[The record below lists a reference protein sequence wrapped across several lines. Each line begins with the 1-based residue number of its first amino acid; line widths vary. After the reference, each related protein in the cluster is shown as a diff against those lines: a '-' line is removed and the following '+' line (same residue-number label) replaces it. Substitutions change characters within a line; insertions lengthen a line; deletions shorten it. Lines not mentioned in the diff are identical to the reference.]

1 MRGEYRRFPSVFL
14 SHSAEKFR
22 SGTLLCFRPFWVL
35 KNFMPRTG
43 MSRFAEEKL
52 LSHSAEKFCR
62 GTFVFIRVLGLKK
75 SCMPK
80 RGISRFSMENL
91 LSHSA
96 GKFVGEPFY
105 VSKNFDI
112 EKIYGEEGEGVSRL
126 SVRGLVSHKA
136 KKFLFWNHLACHYFW
151 VAINFTLE
159 RGSSRFAVKFFCLE
173 EPKSFV
179 GESFCAFLKRNCR

>member
-126 SVRGLVSHKA
+126 SVKGFVSHSAEKLHRRNLLFFIKFLLSEDVLDKWAGRVSRHSVKVFLSHRA
-136 KKFLFWNHLACHYFW
+136 KKFRSGTF
-151 VAINFTLE
+151 
-159 RGSSRFAVKFFCLE
+159 
-173 EPKSFV
+173 
-179 GESFCAFLKRNCR
+179 